1 MKAALPLLLV
11 VAAAPLAGCG
21 RAHDATLNEEQA
33 AAADQRA
40 PDPEK
45 VMADRWAQL
54 FDHPAAVVAA
64 ANDFP
69 PFKIDGYKAE
79 KNGFAARG
87 TATYPEK
94 PGAVT
99 IKASFDA
106 TGATADKV
114 ETVRYTFDVLHKG
127 SVDRAAA
134 EIYRYPIRLVNG
146 FLGRFQVG
154 PGDIINS
161 ALRRRESAKAELHG
175 TAIVVDA
182 QPIAGGDAKDR
193 HITVTFTRTGASAP
207 ANQTQ
212 GK

>member
-1 MKAALPLLLV
+1 MRLAAPLLLI

-21 RAHDATLNEEQA
+21 RAQDPNLNEEQA

-40 PDPEK
+40 PNPEK
-45 VMADRWAQL
+45 VMAERWAQI
-54 FDHPAAVVAA
+54 FANPKAVVAA

-69 PFKIDGYKAE
+69 PFKIDGFKPE

-87 TATYPEK
+87 EASYPEK

-99 IKASFDA
+99 IKALFDA

-114 ETVRYTFDVLHKG
+114 DSIRYTFDVTHKG
-127 SVDRAAA
+127 QVDQAAA

-154 PGDIINS
+154 PGDVINS
-161 ALRRRESAKAELHG
+161 ALRRRESAKADLHG
-175 TAIVVDA
+175 TSIVVDA
-182 QPIAGGDAKDR
+182 QPIKGGDAKDR